1 MSTDCLPH
9 QVRGQRELT
18 AMFWRR
24 ALSRQVYV
32 PFEYWR
38 PTKRP
43 LGLAGSLDLHNF
55 SSAAAEVAVRV
66 CVEEELPDCV

>member
-1 MSTDCLPH
+1 
-9 QVRGQRELT
+9 
-18 AMFWRR
+18 MFWRR

-55 SSAAAEVAVRV
+55 SSAAAEVAVR
-66 CVEEELPDCV
+66 